1 MYALYFPFGHSF
13 CTLTSTFPYL
23 YFVVYIRTW
32 YLPKRVNAISRSL
45 TYMHF
50 LGSNL
55 LKIESA
61 ETNPKSVYSMASV
74 LVRPPFQICEK
85 IILF

>member
-1 MYALYFPFGHSF
+1 
-13 CTLTSTFPYL
+13 
-23 YFVVYIRTW
+23 
-32 YLPKRVNAISRSL
+32 
-45 TYMHF
+45 MHF

-85 IILF
+85 ISLFQYYSILLLICNIYVAKIQQIIQISQLLTGGIDL

>member
-1 MYALYFPFGHSF
+1 M
-13 CTLTSTFPYL
+13 
-23 YFVVYIRTW
+23 
-32 YLPKRVNAISRSL
+32 YLPKRVNAIGRSL

-85 IILF
+85 ISLFNTTTYL